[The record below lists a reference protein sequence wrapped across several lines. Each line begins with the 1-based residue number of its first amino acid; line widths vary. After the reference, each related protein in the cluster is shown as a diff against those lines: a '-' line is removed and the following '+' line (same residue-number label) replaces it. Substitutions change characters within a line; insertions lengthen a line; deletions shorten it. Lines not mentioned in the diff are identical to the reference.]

1 MENRERDSLI
11 NQRIVIAIGDPAGIG
26 GEVTLKALGS
36 PQLPSTMRPLLIGCK
51 KNLELTYEKLN
62 SKGIEILANPKDLE
76 IKDLPIN
83 EEITPGKPN
92 AKTGDLSFK
101 WLTHATEYVLRGE
114 ARALV
119 TAPIAKH
126 FWHQA
131 GHIYPG
137 QTERLAELAKIRNPS
152 MLFTAVS
159 PKNGW
164 RLNTLLAT
172 THIPL
177 AKVAKQLTPEL
188 IEYKLNTLLS
198 FCKKFKDKPII
209 AISGLNPH
217 SGEGGQLGKEEVE
230 WLIPLI
236 KQWQA
241 KNPTIKVFGPI
252 PPDTCWLR
260 AAQAWQK
267 QPDANTPDGFLA
279 LYHDQGLIPMK
290 LIAFDQA
297 VNTTLGLPFIRT
309 SPDHGTAFDIAGRGD
324 ADPTSMLAAIETG
337 WELSTTTNQFNCFK

>member
-1 MENRERDSLI
+1 METDQRYSLFT
-11 NQRIVIAIGDPAGIG
+11 QRIVIAIGDPAGIG

-36 PQLPSTMRPLLIGCK
+36 PKLPSSMKPLLIGCK
-51 KNLELTYEKLN
+51 KTLELTYAKLH
-62 SKGIEILANPKDLE
+62 SQGIKLLANPKDLE
-76 IKDLPIN
+76 IEDLPVN

-92 AKTGDLSFK
+92 AITGDSSFK

-119 TAPIAKH
+119 TAPIAKNY
-126 FWHQA
+126 WHQA

-137 QTERLAELAKIRNPS
+137 QTERLAELANIPNPS

-159 PKNGW
+159 PTTGW
-164 RLNTLLAT
+164 RFNTLLAT

-177 AKVAKQLTPEL
+177 AKVVETLTPKL
-188 IEYKLNTLLS
+188 IESKLNTLFS
-198 FCKKFKDKPII
+198 FCKRFKDKPTI

-217 SGEGGQLGKEEVE
+217 SGEGGQLGKEEIQ

-236 KQWQA
+236 KKWQ
-241 KNPTIKVFGPI
+241 KNNPTIKIFGPI
-252 PPDTCWLR
+252 PPDTCWLT
-260 AAQAWQK
+260 AAKAWEEK
-267 QPDANTPDGFLA
+267 PNLNTPDGFLA

-297 VNTTLGLPFIRT
+297 VNTTLGLPFVRT
-309 SPDHGTAFDIAGRGD
+309 SPDHGTAFDIAGKGY
-324 ADPTSMLAAIETG
+324 ANATSMLAALQAG
-337 WELSTTTNQFNCFK
+337 WELSK